1 MNTLARTVGTRAVDS
16 SAGDVRTVDTRT
28 DRTTDTEYQKV
39 FLGVDVGGTFTDVVS
54 WDSEKLS
61 VSKVSSTPEDQSDA
75 VVSGARAILPSG
87 CSASLMH
94 GTTVATNALLERRG
108 AKTLMVTDKRFESLI
123 EIARQDRPSLYDPFA
138 DRVPPLV
145 DEHLRIGVETSSF
158 MNTSGTSATP
168 VPSGTSAASVASGT
182 SAQANVGLANME
194 AAVDEVAAMVVENQ
208 VSSVAVCFLYSYA
221 EPELEKAFSELL
233 RDRLAG
239 MPHIHIHA
247 PKLDTTP
254 TLDTAPKLD
263 TTPTQGA
270 SHVSVS
276 ASADVVAEF
285 REYERFSTTVVN
297 AFLVPEVSRYMDG
310 LDKRAKNMRRASS
323 GVMNTDVSGIDDI
336 SVMRSSG
343 GLVSVGYAST
353 IPSSILLSG
362 PAGGVMASAAL
373 AQQIGVSAAVT
384 FDMGGTSTDVCR
396 VLDGRPEVV
405 YKSEIA
411 GYACLMPSVA
421 VHTVGAGGGSVAW
434 ADSGK
439 ALRVGPRS
447 AGAVPGPACYGRKGT
462 EPTVTDANLVLG
474 RLNPN
479 VKLAGSVELRS
490 DLAWQAIGRLGDS
503 LGLSPVDTALG
514 VVAVVESHMIH
525 AIRAVSVEQGTDVRE
540 SVLIAFGGAGGSHAS
555 ALARALGMRSV
566 VIPMNAGVFSAFG
579 LLLSPPRAD
588 TTKTVNIRSSEQH
601 LLPSTAKQ
609 VLVSALNKLESD
621 SGLQACA
628 SSLFVD
634 MRYVG
639 QAHETS
645 VPYELDE
652 SWGSLCAKFHK
663 LHSIRNGFSNEFAH
677 VEAVTIHAEAVGV
690 PVLGSGEMARCGDM
704 AVSGERDSAYDQVS
718 PKHSSFTQVSH
729 TQVSPKRSS
738 STQSSCQVD
747 SHRNSRRSSR
757 RKVITA
763 DGVAEADVWWR
774 PALKPYDVVYGPAIL
789 EETDSTTYLAAG
801 ERGLVNDH
809 GAVEITW

>member
-1 MNTLARTVGTRAVDS
+1 MNTSARTTDFDRTVDARTTDTS
-16 SAGDVRTVDTRT
+16 TTDCGRTVDT
-28 DRTTDTEYQKV
+28 EEPKV

-75 VVSGARAILPSG
+75 VIAGARAILPPG

-158 MNTSGTSATP
+158 VNTPSTSTSAMSAR
-168 VPSGTSAASVASGT
+168 PSTSAHT
-182 SAQANVGLANME
+182 NVGLANMV
-194 AAVDEVAAMVVENQ
+194 AAVDEVAAIVVENQ

-221 EPELEKAFSELL
+221 EPELEKVFSELL

-239 MPHIHIHA
+239 MPDVHIH
-247 PKLDTTP
+247 TP
-254 TLDTAPKLD
+254 TLDIITTTDTAPKLD
-263 TTPTQGA
+263 ALTLDTTLMSDAPTPNTAPTPTSGTSGA
-270 SHVSVS
+270 SYVSVS
-276 ASADVVAEF
+276 ASVDVVAEF

-310 LDKRAKNMRRASS
+310 LDKRAKNMRRTNS
-323 GVMNTDVSGIDDI
+323 GVMNVNASGIDDI

-353 IPSSILLSG
+353 IPASILLSG

-373 AQQIGVSAAVT
+373 AQQMGVSSAVT

-514 VVAVVESHMIH
+514 VVAVVDSHMIH

-566 VIPMNAGVFSAFG
+566 VIPLNAGVFSAFG

-588 TTKTVNIRSSEQH
+588 ATKTVNIRSSEKH

-609 VLVSALNKLESD
+609 VLVSALHKLESD
-621 SGLQACA
+621 SGRQAFA

-663 LHSIRNGFSNEFAH
+663 LHSIRNGFSNEFAP
-677 VEAVTIHAEAVGV
+677 VEAVTVHAEAVGV
-690 PVLGSGEMARCGDM
+690 PVLASN
-704 AVSGERDSAYDQVS
+704 SAQ
-718 PKHSSFTQVSH
+718 P
-729 TQVSPKRSS
+729 S
-738 STQSSCQVD
+738 STQTSFKQPSSQEN
-747 SHRNSRRSSR
+747 SHCNSRRNSR
-757 RKVITA
+757 RKVIMA